1 MQTTRLTGGYDF
13 KYIIKNIMNNN
24 LLSKERK
31 SQLIKFCKSVKISF
45 NNLDLLNQA
54 FCHRSITNEIKYFKN
69 NERLEFLGDSVLGM
83 VTASYL
89 YNHYD
94 IVEGD
99 LAKIKSV
106 VVSEKIL
113 SEIALE
119 INIQNLLILGKGE
132 EKSGGRKKPAILA
145 DCMEAIIGAYYL
157 DSGFKSVEKY
167 VLSFMI
173 PQIEKVFDSGI
184 KDYKTILQEKFQK
197 ISKMCPRYEL
207 ISKTGPE
214 HAQVFSVVVH
224 LNDMTY
230 GPCSGNSKKQ
240 AEQEVAKLALKS
252 VTF

>member
-1 MQTTRLTGGYDF
+1 
-13 KYIIKNIMNNN
+13 MNNN

-54 FCHRSITNEIKYFKN
+54 FCHRSITNEVKYFKN

-106 VVSEKIL
+106 VVSEKVL

-145 DCMEAIIGAYYL
+145 DCMEAIIVAYYL

-252 VTF
+252 GTF

>member
-1 MQTTRLTGGYDF
+1 
-13 KYIIKNIMNNN
+13 MNNN

-94 IVEGD
+94 IVEGG

-252 VTF
+252 GTF

>member
-1 MQTTRLTGGYDF
+1 
-13 KYIIKNIMNNN
+13 MNNN

-54 FCHRSITNEIKYFKN
+54 FCHRSITNEVKYFKN
-69 NERLEFLGDSVLGM
+69 NERLYFLGDSVLGM

-106 VVSEKIL
+106 VVSEKVL

-240 AEQEVAKLALKS
+240 AEPEVAKLALKS
-252 VTF
+252 GTF

>member
-1 MQTTRLTGGYDF
+1 
-13 KYIIKNIMNNN
+13 MNNN

-252 VTF
+252 GKF

>member
-1 MQTTRLTGGYDF
+1 
-13 KYIIKNIMNNN
+13 MNNN

-54 FCHRSITNEIKYFKN
+54 FCHRSITNEVKYFKN

-106 VVSEKIL
+106 VVSEKVL

-252 VTF
+252 GIF

>member
-1 MQTTRLTGGYDF
+1 
-13 KYIIKNIMNNN
+13 MNNN

-54 FCHRSITNEIKYFKN
+54 FCHRSITNEVKYFKN

-94 IVEGD
+94 VVEGD

-252 VTF
+252 GIF

>member
-1 MQTTRLTGGYDF
+1 
-13 KYIIKNIMNNN
+13 MNNN

-252 VTF
+252 GTF